1 MIQANNSGTPLNIF
15 IISDSIGETGHRA
28 ARAALAQFDYNDDL
42 INVQQFPFIN
52 TIEDLMPI
60 LDDAL
65 KVNAVILTTLVN
77 VELNH
82 KCHEFTTEHNIIQL
96 DYLNDLINIIKDRTD
111 LQPAYTTGALQAL
124 DKDYFNRI
132 EAIEFAVKYDD
143 GKNPA
148 GLLKADL
155 VILGISRTSKTPLSI
170 FLANKGYK
178 VTNLPIVP
186 EVTIPKAL
194 YQVPRENLIGLYA
207 SADYIRK
214 IRSERIQMMG
224 LKQDSNYNSI
234 GRIRDELN
242 YFNDLAASLRMP
254 VINIENKSIEET
266 AQYIENSIL
275 KHKHQ

>member
-1 MIQANNSGTPLNIF
+1 MINTNNTDTPLNIF

-28 ARAALAQFDYNDDL
+28 ARAALVQFNYDDEL

-52 TIEDLMPI
+52 TEEDLMPI
-60 LDDAL
+60 LEDAR
-65 KVNAVILTTLVN
+65 KVNAVLITTLVDVN
-77 VELNH
+77 LNR
-82 KCHEFTTEHNIIQL
+82 KCHEFTQKHNIIQL
-96 DYLNDLINIIKDRTD
+96 DYLNDLISIIKDRTN
-111 LQPAYTTGALQAL
+111 LQPAYATGALQAL

-148 GLLKADL
+148 GLMKADL

-186 EVTIPKAL
+186 EVSIPKAL
-194 YQVPRENLIGLYA
+194 YQVPRENLVGLYA

-242 YFNDLAASLRMP
+242 YFNDLAAALKMP

-275 KHKHQ
+275 KHKR